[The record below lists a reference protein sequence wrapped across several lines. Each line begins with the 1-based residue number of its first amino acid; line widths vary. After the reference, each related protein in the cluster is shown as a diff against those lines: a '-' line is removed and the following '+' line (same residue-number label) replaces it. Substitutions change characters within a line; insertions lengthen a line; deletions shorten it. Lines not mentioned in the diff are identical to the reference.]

1 MIQPQTLDPGETAA
15 LLHFYA
21 DAGVEWM
28 VDEVAVDRFAEFEAE
43 KAARAASRRPA
54 SQNIAASTDQG
65 RPQQNS
71 AQSARNAPAPRPQP
85 TAPAAV
91 PDGEAVAMA
100 RQVAE
105 AARSL
110 DALKAAIETFDH
122 CILKRS
128 ARHSLIARGNPESG
142 IMIVGA
148 IPGADEDRDGEPLSG
163 RAGELFDR
171 MLAAIGLDRQKVVL
185 TNALPWR
192 PPGNRMPTPAEM
204 DICRPFI
211 ERQLALVAPR
221 AVLLLGNFAVR
232 YLVDSA
238 ATIHLNRGEWHSV
251 RAGEQIV
258 PALASL
264 HPQDLLLA
272 PANKRLAW
280 QDLLAFRARLTEL
293 GLG

>member
-1 MIQPQTLDPGETAA
+1 MIQPQTLDAGETAA

-28 VDEVAVDRFAEFEAE
+28 LDEEAVDRFAEFDAE

-54 SQNIAASTDQG
+54 SAAAEQA
-65 RPQQNS
+65 RPQQ
-71 AQSARNAPAPRPQP
+71 AQPQSARNAPAPRPQP
-85 TAPAAV
+85 TAPATV
-91 PDGEAVAMA
+91 PDAEAVAMA

-105 AARSL
+105 SARSL
-110 DALKAAIETFDH
+110 AELKAAVENFDH

-128 ARHSLIARGNPESG
+128 ARHSLIATGNPDCR

-148 IPGADEDRDGEPLSG
+148 IPGADEDRDGLPLSG

-171 MLAAIGLDRQKVVL
+171 MLHSIGLDREKVVL

-211 ERQLALVAPR
+211 ERQLSLCAPR

-251 RAGEQIV
+251 RAGDQIV

-280 QDLLAFRARLTEL
+280 QDLLAFRARLGEL
-293 GLG
+293 GLI